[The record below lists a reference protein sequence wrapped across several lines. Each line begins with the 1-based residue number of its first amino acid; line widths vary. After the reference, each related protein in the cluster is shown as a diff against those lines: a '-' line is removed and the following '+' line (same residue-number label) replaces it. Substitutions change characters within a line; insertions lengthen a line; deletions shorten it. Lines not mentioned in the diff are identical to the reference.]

1 MRDQRSCARVCH
13 RAEDAVL
20 IDDITWAP
28 LQLVGC
34 NPSGL
39 VHNLEGC
46 LVYSRATDRHGSRVE
61 RAGPEWY
68 RLRVSLHHVDVV
80 KHNSKHTGRNLG
92 ETGGMTLASALR
104 AAERGRPPVAMAD
117 HAGAFVAGS
126 PEANCTQCHRRSGT
140 GALRKSREA
149 DTEMTALSAQTRLLR
164 AQLLIACQLQGCVHV
179 GGVIARI
186 KRQPGR

>member
-1 MRDQRSCARVCH
+1 MRDQRSCARVSH
-13 RAEDAVL
+13 RAEDSVL
-20 IDDITWAP
+20 VDDIIWAP
-28 LQLVGC
+28 LQLVGR

-80 KHNSKHTGRNLG
+80 KRNSKHTGRNLG
-92 ETGGMTLASALR
+92 ETGGMTLAGALR
-104 AAERGRPPVAMAD
+104 TAEHSRPPVGMD
-117 HAGAFVAGS
+117 HHARAFVAGS
-126 PEANCTQCHRRSGT
+126 PEPDRTQCHRRSGT
-140 GALRKSREA
+140 GTLRKSREA
-149 DTEMTALSAQTRLLR
+149 DTEMTALSAQTGLLR
-164 AQLLIACQLQGCVHV
+164 AQLAIACQFQGRVHV
-179 GGVIARI
+179 GDVIARI

>member
-1 MRDQRSCARVCH
+1 MRDRRYCARVRH
-13 RAEDAVL
+13 RAEDTVL
-20 IDDITWAP
+20 IDDITRAP
-28 LQLVGC
+28 LQLVGR

-68 RLRVSLHHVDVV
+68 RLRVSLHDVDVLER
-80 KHNSKHTGRNLG
+80 NANHTGRNLG

-104 AAERGRPPVAMAD
+104 AAEHGRPPVGMD
-117 HAGAFVAGS
+117 HHARAFVAGS
-126 PEANCTQCHRRSGT
+126 PEPDRTQCHRRSGA

-149 DTEMTALSAQTRLLR
+149 DTEMTALSAQTGLLR
-164 AQLLIACQLQGCVHV
+164 AQLAIACQLQGCVHV

>member
-1 MRDQRSCARVCH
+1 MCDQRPCARVCH

-39 VHNLEGC
+39 VHNLEGR

-68 RLRVSLHHVDVV
+68 RLGVALHHVDVLER
-80 KHNSKHTGRNLG
+80 NSKHIGCNLG
-92 ETGGMTLASALR
+92 ETGGMTLARALR
-104 AAERGRPPVAMAD
+104 AAKYGRAPVGMDD
-117 HAGAFVAGS
+117 HTRAFVASS
-126 PEANCTQCHRRSGT
+126 PEPDRTQCHRRPGT
-140 GALRKSREA
+140 GALRKSRQT
-149 DTEMTALSAQTRLLR
+149 DTEMTALSAQTGLLR
-164 AQLLIACQLQGCVHV
+164 AQLGIASQPQGGAHV
-179 GGVIARI
+179 RGVTA
-186 KRQPGR
+186 